1 MWFESTR
8 GSQPI
13 ISAYENKMEGEK
25 HSTLT
30 QIQIDALREV
40 SNIGAGSAVTAL
52 SQFLGKSVE
61 MEPTA
66 EVIFNTTED
75 FRSIFGGIPMI
86 SVASSQIPEKISGH
100 LLIIFEQENTLAVAK
115 LLLGGVAIEDTEIT
129 NELGVS
135 AIKEVCGVMFGAY
148 VAAMGNMT
156 SMSLMITP
164 PAFDS
169 GASQKVFEALE
180 VRESVAQE
188 QITICFETSFRI
200 RAESDVPGYML
211 FVPSPVSLN
220 TLLKILGVM
229 KI

>member
-1 MWFESTR
+1 MDESK
-8 GSQPI
+8 P
-13 ISAYENKMEGEK
+13 AE
-25 HSTLT
+25 LT

-52 SQFLGKSVE
+52 SQFLGKPVE
-61 MEPTA
+61 MEPAA
-66 EVIFNTTED
+66 EVIFDSIED
-75 FRSIFGGIPMI
+75 FREIFGNIPMI
-86 SVASSQIPEKISGH
+86 SVVSSQIPEKISGH
-100 LLIIFEQENTLAVAK
+100 LLIIFEQENTVSVAK
-115 LLLGGVAIEDTEIT
+115 LLLGDMADDTIVT
-129 NELGVS
+129 DELGVS

-164 PAFDS
+164 PAFES
-169 GASQKVFEALE
+169 GSSQKVFDELDIPKSIAKE
-180 VRESVAQE
+180 H
-188 QITICFETSFRI
+188 ITICFETSFWI
-200 RAESDVPGYML
+200 RAGGDIPGYML

>member
-1 MWFESTR
+1 
-8 GSQPI
+8 
-13 ISAYENKMEGEK
+13 MEGQK
-25 HSTLT
+25 HSELT

-52 SQFLGKSVE
+52 SQFLSRPVKMV
-61 MEPTA
+61 PTA
-66 EVIFNTTED
+66 EVLFNTTED
-75 FRSIFGGIPMI
+75 FRSIFAGIPMI
-86 SVASSQIPEKISGH
+86 SVVSSQIPEKISGH
-100 LLIIFEQENTLAVAK
+100 LLIIFEQENTLSVAK
-115 LLLGGVAIEDTEIT
+115 LLLGGAAIEDTEIT
-129 NELGVS
+129 EELGVS

-169 GASQKVFEALE
+169 GSSQKVFEELG
-180 VRESVAQE
+180 VHESITQE
-188 QITICFETSFRI
+188 RITICFETSFWI
-200 RAESDVPGYML
+200 KAESDVPGYML